1 LAKVASGGAFL
12 ANTHPFRRGKS
23 GSAELQQRRPLVQWR
38 QAGLLALLCSGV
50 ALAALPRASQAAT
63 DEDNQW
69 KALSIAPLSSGGRTG
84 MRMIASQKVEP
95 IDFAPAR
102 PTVERAM
109 VFGRGDSIEALLNRA
124 GVPYPDSA
132 TAAAMISGAATAI
145 PAGTT
150 VSVVLGRKD
159 GLDRRLQRIRLR
171 ANLGL
176 MVEVVR
182 DGEGLRLLRQPIAV
196 DARPLRVRG
205 RVGDGLYW
213 SLRAAGVSPQ
223 SAAEYLAA
231 LATEIDVGGDVA
243 PDDQFDLV
251 IASRRS
257 AIGERETGPLLYAG
271 IDRAAARDLQLVK
284 WGSRG
289 AKASWIDA
297 ADMGPRPADSG
308 AMVWPVAGRITS
320 GFGYRMHPILGF
332 ARLHKGVDFGASWG
346 SPIVAAADGR
356 VSRAG
361 WAGGYGRQVRIAHAD
376 GIGTSYSHMSSIVAE
391 PGAYVRRGQLIG
403 YVGSSGLSTGPHLH
417 YEVYRWG
424 QVVNPMSVR
433 FVTGAPQ
440 IDGAEIAAFKAR
452 LKSLLSVGVK
462 G

>member
-1 LAKVASGGAFL
+1 M
-12 ANTHPFRRGKS
+12 ANTHPFRSRQS
-23 GSAELQQRRPLVQWR
+23 GAAELRPRRPLQWG
-38 QAGLLALLCSGV
+38 QAGVLALLCSGV
-50 ALAALPRASQAAT
+50 AMASLPRASHAAS
-63 DEDNQW
+63 DEDLQW
-69 KALSIAPLSSGGRTG
+69 KALAIAPLSAGGRTG
-84 MRMIASQKVEP
+84 MRMIATHQVEP
-95 IDFAPAR
+95 ILFAPAR

-109 VFGRGDSIEALLNRA
+109 VFGRGDSIEALLGRA
-124 GVPYPDSA
+124 GVPYPDFA
-132 TAAAMISGAATAI
+132 TAAAMISAAAPAI
-145 PAGTT
+145 QSGTS
-150 VSVVLGRKD
+150 VSVVLGRKN
-159 GLDRRLQRIRLR
+159 GVDRRLHSVRLR

-176 MVEVVR
+176 MVAVVR
-182 DGEGLRLLRQPIAV
+182 DGEGLRLVRQPIAV

-231 LATEIDVGGDVA
+231 LATEIDVGGDIA
-243 PDDQFDLV
+243 EDDQFDLV

-289 AKASWIDA
+289 RASWVDA
-297 ADMGPRPADSG
+297 ADIGRPSDSG
-308 AMVWPVAGRITS
+308 GMAWPVAGRITS
-320 GFGYRMHPILGF
+320 GFGYRIHPILRF
-332 ARLHKGVDFGASWG
+332 ARLHKGVDFGAG
-346 SPIVAAADGR
+346 TGTPIVAAADGR
-356 VSRAG
+356 VSAAG
-361 WAGGYGRQVRIAHAD
+361 WAGGYGRQVRLAHAD

-391 PGAYVRRGQLIG
+391 PGSYVRRGQLIG
-403 YVGSSGLSTGPHLH
+403 FVGSSGLSTGPHLH

-424 QVVNPMSVR
+424 QAVNPLTVR
-433 FVTGAPQ
+433 FAGGPA

-452 LKSLLSVGVK
+452 LKTLLSVGVR